1 MINFFHKHILIIQY
15 VFTFPRFCSIFFVDI
30 SQIFYPSHTYLKHGT
45 VMGSNI
51 CDGIRNICDGIGF
64 SHTFYVYRHANL
76 CSGLRAILS
85 PQLIK
90 KNFAIL
96 SILPRM
102 WHRSDSN
109 PQSSRT
115 MSIIQIG
122 RSTDYAMGQ

>member
-1 MINFFHKHILIIQY
+1 MFLYFYGINKENNCLYFSKVLFNFFCGYFSDILM
-15 VFTFPRFCSIFFVDI
+15 TSSIFEDI
-30 SQIFYPSHTYLKHGT
+30 CDGIR
-45 VMGSNI
+45 NI
-51 CDGIRNICDGIGF
+51 CDGIRNICEGIGF

-90 KNFAIL
+90 KKFAIL

-102 WHRSDSN
+102 WHRSDSTL
-109 PQSSRT
+109 QSSRT
-115 MSIIQIG
+115 MSSIQIG